1 MKPLNKLGE
10 SQDAQGSL
18 WELWERDGTLTILQ
32 DGIPCASSFTHG
44 SEDAMAEVA
53 IAPITRAT
61 QPIIMIAGLGLGYGL
76 AYVSREIKREKAS
89 IIVAE
94 PNESI
99 IAWNRQYSENASFLN
114 DDPRVEVENASAIEL
129 CQKRTGSLHAIL
141 LKHTHARCQMS
152 VQDAQ
157 AYFNA
162 LKGGSLL
169 VIAISKTDKRLEGIL
184 RRAGFE
190 VRFSHVPAASKGKQ
204 MKLHTLILARRGR
217 FVPFAQRASGKEA

>member
-1 MKPLNKLGE
+1 MKPLIKLAE
-10 SQDAQGSL
+10 TQDADGIL
-18 WELWERDGTLTILQ
+18 WELWERDGTLTIMQ

-61 QPIIMIAGLGLGYGL
+61 QPIVMIAGLGLGYGL
-76 AYVSREIKREKAS
+76 AEASRLIKREKAS
-89 IIVAE
+89 FIVAE
-94 PNESI
+94 PNEAI
-99 IAWNRQYSENASFLN
+99 VAWNREHSENAAILN
-114 DDPRVEVENASAIEL
+114 DDPRVTVEYASALEL
-129 CQKRTGSLHAIL
+129 CQKRTGSLHAIM
-141 LKHTHARCQMS
+141 LKHTHARCPMS

-169 VIAISKTDKRLEGIL
+169 VIAIGKTDKRLEGIL

-190 VRFSHVPAASKGKQ
+190 VRYSHVPAASKGKQ
-204 MKLHTLILARRGR
+204 MKMHTLILARRGR